1 MTVVDGE
8 RERRMVFG
16 EVADVYERVRPG
28 YPAELVQ
35 DVLAYGPVCRGDR
48 VLEVGAGTG
57 KATRL
62 FAAHGLR
69 MVCLEP
75 SASMAAVARHHC
87 AGFPDV
93 CFEVATFED
102 WPLEAG
108 AFRLVVSAQAWH
120 WVLPEVRCP
129 KAHAALAPGGALALF
144 WNRPQV
150 GNGELRAGF
159 DEIYDR
165 LAPALRAG
173 ASGTSPGLAQADEE
187 LPELERCGLF
197 VSVAERR
204 YVWSEEYSG
213 ARYLDLLQTQ
223 SDHRLLEE
231 HVRYRL
237 LDALGGVIADAGG
250 AVTLDY
256 ETRLYLA
263 LRS

>member
-1 MTVVDGE
+1 MTVIDGE

-16 EVADVYERVRPG
+16 EVADLYERVRPG
-28 YPAELVQ
+28 YPAELIR
-35 DVLAYGPVCRGDR
+35 DVLAYGSVVRGDR

-75 SASMAAVARHHC
+75 SAPMAAIARHRC

-93 CFEVATFED
+93 CFEVSTFED
-102 WPLEAG
+102 WPLEEG
-108 AFRLVVSAQAWH
+108 AFRLLVSAQAWH
-120 WVLPEVRCP
+120 WVSSEVRCP
-129 KAHAALAPGGALALF
+129 KAHAALARDGALALF

-150 GNGELRAGF
+150 GNGELRAAF

-165 LAPALRAG
+165 FAPTLRAG
-173 ASGTSPGLAQADEE
+173 AGGTSPEPAEVEE
-187 LPELERCGLF
+187 EFSELERGGLF
-197 VSVAERR
+197 VSVTERH
-204 YVWSEEYSG
+204 YAWSEEYPG
-213 ARYLDLLQTQ
+213 ARYLSLLRTQ

-231 HVRYRL
+231 RTRHRL
-237 LDALGGVIADAGG
+237 LDALGRVIAEGDGG
-250 AVTLDY
+250 VTVDY
-256 ETRLYLA
+256 ETKLYLA

>member
-1 MTVVDGE
+1 MVDGE

-16 EVADVYERVRPG
+16 EVADVYEQVRPG
-28 YPAELVQ
+28 YPAELIH
-35 DVLAYGPVCRGDR
+35 DVLAYGSVVRGDR

-62 FAAHGLR
+62 FATHGLR

-75 SASMAAVARHHC
+75 SATMAAVARHRC

-93 CFEVATFED
+93 SFEVATFED

-108 AFRLVVSAQAWH
+108 AFRLLVSAQAWH
-120 WVLPEVRCP
+120 WVSPEVRCP

-144 WNRPQV
+144 WNRPRV
-150 GNGELRAGF
+150 GNRELRAAF
-159 DEIYDR
+159 DEVYDR
-165 LAPALRAG
+165 FAPALRAG
-173 ASGTSPGLAQADEE
+173 ARGTSLELAGADEE
-187 LPELERCGLF
+187 LSEIERSGLF

-204 YVWSEEYSG
+204 YAWSEDYSS

-231 HVRYRL
+231 HAQHRL
-237 LDALGGVIADAGG
+237 LDALGGVIADGG
-250 AVTLDY
+250 GGVTVDY
-256 ETRLYLA
+256 ETKLYLA